1 MAKRLIFV
9 DFLII
14 WIGFLIVEEANSMS
28 EDVKDANVENQEEVK
43 AAEETEVKAA
53 QDIEVKA
60 AEVTKASDA
69 VKAPKTEVKKSKKA
83 EATEQETS
91 DSQAEAKEA
100 LSNVAVLKKGETVK
114 GKIAKIAED
123 QAFVDIGYKYDG
135 IIPVKELSRDGQTVE
150 IGQEVEL
157 KVASINDKRE
167 QLTLSRGVVDNS
179 KAWENLQGQLDSKEI
194 IEAVVTEVVKGGL
207 VVQVGV
213 RGFVPASMVER
224 HFVEDF
230 SDYKG
235 RTLRLRVKEID
246 QEKNKVILSQKDV
259 LDEVYEADKKKIMEN
274 IKVGQVLDGTVQ
286 RLTQFGAFVDIGGID
301 GLVHISEMAWHH
313 VEQPSEVV
321 KEGDQVKVQV
331 LKVDP
336 ANDKISLSIK
346 ATQEGPWSKVDSE
359 FAAGSIVTGTVKRL
373 AAFGAFIEI
382 APGVEGL
389 VHISQIAHRHI
400 GTPHEVLK
408 EGQEVQVKI
417 LEVNT
422 AEKRVSLSIK
432 ETEDA
437 PEAPAKSERER
448 QPRRDGGSSA
458 NHQKEIAGNENVSL
472 TNQGLSFTL
481 AERFGD
487 KLNKFKK

>member
-1 MAKRLIFV
+1 MGLLI
-9 DFLII
+9 
-14 WIGFLIVEEANSMS
+14 EEANVMS
-28 EDVKDANVENQEEVK
+28 EEVNMQDNQEEVK
-43 AAEETEVKAA
+43 AAGESTEVETPKEPEAEIKKPKKA
-53 QDIEVKA
+53 Q
-60 AEVTKASDA
+60 A
-69 VKAPKTEVKKSKKA
+69 VKD
-83 EATEQETS
+83 QETA
-91 DSQAEAKEA
+91 DAQAEAEEA
-100 LSNVAVLKKGETVK
+100 MSNVAVLKKGDSVK
-114 GKIAKIAED
+114 GKIVKVDED

-135 IIPVKELSRDGQTVE
+135 VIAVKDLDNAAEVGH
-150 IGQEVEL
+150 EVEL
-157 KVASINDKRE
+157 KVASINDKKE
-167 QLTLSRGVVDNS
+167 QLTLSKHVVDNT
-179 KAWENLQGQLDSKEI
+179 KAWETLQSQLDSKEI
-194 IEAVVTEVVKGGL
+194 IEATVSEVVKGGL
-207 VVQVGV
+207 VVNVGV

-246 QEKNKVILSQKDV
+246 REKNKVILSQKDV
-259 LDEVYEADKKKIMEN
+259 LDDEFEADKKKIIEG
-274 IKVGQVLDGTVQ
+274 IQVGQVLDGTVQ

-359 FAAGSIVTGTVKRL
+359 FTAGSIVTGTVKRL

-400 GTPHEVLK
+400 ATPHEVLK

-417 LEVNT
+417 LEVNP

-432 ETEDA
+432 ETEEA
-437 PEAPAKSERER
+437 PEAPAKPERER
-448 QPRRDGGSSA
+448 QPRRDGGGSSA

-472 TNQGLSFTL
+472 SKQGLSFTL

-487 KLNKFKK
+487 KLSKFKK